1 MKGEKI
7 MAEFLMLNL
16 NLNNALAEN
25 KTQLICVLIVVVC
38 MIIFKS
44 MSRQSMKYKRIKFEI
59 LHDLRFMED
68 VYLFKLNLRENIE
81 KYKTAAKTF
90 EEEAERLNTFA
101 ENLPESSFLTIGVPD
116 REKLF
121 SAADDLMLLSGYTQK
136 FVDNMDKTVDY
147 SQENKEIV
155 DRIRKNID

>member
-1 MKGEKI
+1 
-7 MAEFLMLNL
+7 MLNL
-16 NLNNALAEN
+16 NLNNAFAEN
-25 KTQLICVLIVVVC
+25 KVQLICVLIVVLC
-38 MIIFKS
+38 MMIFKS
-44 MSRQSMKYKRIKFEI
+44 ISRQSMKYKRIKFEI
-59 LHDLRFMED
+59 IHDLRFMED
-68 VYLFKLNLRENIE
+68 VYLFKLDLNKNIE

-101 ENLPESSFLTIGVPD
+101 ENLSESSFLTMGVPD

-136 FVDNMDKTVDY
+136 VVDNMDKTVDY
-147 SQENKEIV
+147 SEENKEIV

>member
-1 MKGEKI
+1 

-16 NLNNALAEN
+16 NLNSELAEN
-25 KTQLICVLIVVVC
+25 KTQLICVLAVIVC
-38 MIIFKS
+38 IMIFKS

-59 LHDLRFMED
+59 VHDLRFMED
-68 VYLFKLNLRENIE
+68 VYLFKSDLNENIE

-101 ENLPESSFLTIGVPD
+101 ENLPERGFLTIGVPD

-121 SAADDLMLLSGYTQK
+121 AAADNLMLLSGYTQK

-147 SQENKEIV
+147 TQENKEIV
-155 DRIRKNID
+155 DRIRKNLD